1 MSNLKAQ
8 ERAANA
14 KGKQLR
20 REGIV
25 PGVLFGKHMEES
37 LLLQFQKSDVE
48 LFLRDNMV
56 GSKVE
61 ILVGKKKH
69 MALLKDIS
77 YTSIKRDVEHLSFQA
92 LVAGEPVIS
101 EFHIHLHNRA
111 KVDGIVQQHLS
122 EVRYKALPSKLIEL
136 VNVELE
142 GKKPGDS
149 ATLADMDFIHNPD
162 FEILTPLDTSVYSI
176 SERKLASAEGEEET
190 AADVTAEAAE

>member
-20 REGIV
+20 REGLI
-25 PGVLFGKHMEES
+25 PGVLFGKHMDES
-37 LLLQFQKSDVE
+37 LPLQFQKSDVD

-61 ILVGKKKH
+61 IVIGKKKH
-69 MALLKDIS
+69 AALLKDIS
-77 YTSIKRDVEHLSFQA
+77 YTSVKQDVEHLSFQA

-122 EVRYKALPSKLIEL
+122 EVRYKALPSKLIEV

-149 ATLADMDFIHNPD
+149 AILADMDFIHNPD
-162 FEILTPLDTSVYSI
+162 FEILTPLDSSVYSI
-176 SERKLASAEGEEET
+176 SERKLASATAEEAET
-190 AADVTAEAAE
+190 EETAEAAE